1 MRRKLAAAVAAIVGL
16 LAIAPVAQAD
26 YYISKRR
33 AESFTR
39 TEVHDRYIVDGHTGV
54 SCRPQGAK
62 AARPGYVY
70 HRWTCAWVDDVSWGA
85 FLIAGN
91 SRGPNWYFVKLL
103 K

>member
-1 MRRKLAAAVAAIVGL
+1 MAAIVGL

-33 AESFTR
+33 AESFAR

-62 AARPGYVY
+62 GARPATSTTAG
-70 HRWTCAWVDDVSWGA
+70 RASGWTTCRGA
-85 FLIAGN
+85 H
-91 SRGPNWYFVKLL
+91 S
-103 K
+103 